1 MGGTPRSKTRLGS
14 LAKPEPGAGQARP
27 GAAPKPGRVPAM
39 EAVPESPREKSS
51 RTAQAAEGMLD
62 IASLFASDMRAL
74 GAALTPRGKAAAPK
88 PPASPPPPATP
99 PPDGKPP
106 PPAGLPPPLD
116 FPPPPGF
123 GGASLPPKLGFPS
136 PPDGKPPPPDGAPPP
151 LSAEESEDLVRVM
164 TGGFSKPAPTV
175 VPLDPNRPVWGPKR
189 GGGRRGGVATLGD
202 GQVVQAHGLHELHTA
217 DMQEAKRRAT
227 RKARLQA
234 KIRQTKLMLQRVY
247 HRAFD
252 REPSDSSTSL
262 PTKGKAT
269 HVPKLKVGDDHV

>member
-1 MGGTPRSKTRLGS
+1 M
-14 LAKPEPGAGQARP
+14 AV
-27 GAAPKPGRVPAM
+27 GAA
-39 EAVPESPREKSS
+39 
-51 RTAQAAEGMLD
+51 D
-62 IASLFASDMRAL
+62 
-74 GAALTPRGKAAAPK
+74 
-88 PPASPPPPATP
+88 
-99 PPDGKPP
+99 
-106 PPAGLPPPLD
+106 
-116 FPPPPGF
+116 
-123 GGASLPPKLGFPS
+123 
-136 PPDGKPPPPDGAPPP
+136 
-151 LSAEESEDLVRVM
+151 
-164 TGGFSKPAPTV
+164 
-175 VPLDPNRPVWGPKR
+175 
-189 GGGRRGGVATLGD
+189 GVATLGD